1 MNRRPLVAILL
12 VATGLLCALRECSLP
27 PAPPA
32 VGESDSR
39 VGRAAPVTTSEP
51 IAPAS
56 RAEREEVVGTPSTV
70 WQFEA
75 QLCQGGV
82 PYAVSAPFY
91 LRLVDESDT
100 VLVESRVVTDHR
112 GRAATYL
119 HAHPYATKCLVA
131 DDESDDWLVL
141 PGEVTRDLFSGT
153 VCAIECRALACWV
166 EGQVVA
172 PESSACRV
180 LYVRGWHQPD
190 CDVDF
195 AGRFRFKAAIWSNA
209 VCLDY
214 GAREPLPV
222 NARSVIQLA
231 EGQHEIRELRLVL
244 PERLRTLTIQCD
256 HESVP
261 ISGVRCLVD
270 GRFVGESD
278 DRGRVACLIEHGK
291 PCLLRA
297 VASGYAESVHHIDSD
312 STSVNV
318 RLTRSRVVTGTI
330 VDEAGAGVAD
340 AVIYGR
346 TRDGAVHYQRSG
358 PDGAFRLDLGA
369 PDEPVL
375 LAAEAGEKWA
385 ELVLGPSAAST
396 GLTLPLRRGASFAG
410 AVVAETGE
418 PVAGATVR
426 LPRVDRAQLYTWIG
440 RTTAT
445 GVYRGSVTLDGTH
458 SLQVSHPDF
467 VWHEGDLQEL
477 VVLRRHGYVHGR
489 IAAWDGHPYRVAV
502 LDPADGGVLVTGM
515 HAGQSFTL
523 AVRERTVGSTVTVE
537 ITSGAKRCRIEGYP
551 LLRSDHVPREF
562 VLSEG
567 GR

>member
-1 MNRRPLVAILL
+1 MNRRAVVASLL
-12 VATGLLCALRECSLP
+12 VATGLLCALRECSFT
-27 PAPPA
+27 PAPPT
-32 VGESDSR
+32 VEELGGR
-39 VGRAAPVTTSEP
+39 VLRAAPVTTSEP

-56 RAEREEVVGTPSTV
+56 QAEREEVVGALSTV

-75 QLCQGGV
+75 QMCQGGV
-82 PYAVSAPFY
+82 AYAVSAPFY

-100 VLVESRVVTDHR
+100 LLVESRVVTDHR
-112 GRAATYL
+112 GRAATSL
-119 HAHPYATKCLVA
+119 PAHPYATKCLVA

-190 CDVDF
+190 CEVDF
-195 AGRFRFKAAIWSNA
+195 AGRFRFKAAVWSNA
-209 VCLDY
+209 VCLEY
-214 GAREPLPV
+214 GAREPAPV

-231 EGQHEIRELRLVL
+231 EGQQEVRDLRLML
-244 PERLRTLTIQCD
+244 PEHLRTLTILCD
-256 HESVP
+256 HDSVP
-261 ISGVRCLVD
+261 VSGVRCFID
-270 GRFVGESD
+270 GRPAGESD
-278 DRGRVACLIEHGK
+278 AKGRVLCRVEHGK

-297 VASGYAESVHHIDSD
+297 VASGYAESLHHIDAD

-318 RLTRSRVVTGTI
+318 RLARARVVTGT
-330 VDEAGAGVAD
+330 VANEAGE
-340 AVIYGR
+340 AVVGAMIYGR

-358 PDGAFRLDLGA
+358 PDGAFRLDIGA

-375 LAAEAGEKWA
+375 LAAEAGEMWT
-385 ELVLGPSAAST
+385 EMVLGPSAAST
-396 GLTLPLRRGASFAG
+396 GLTLSLRRGASFAG

-418 PVAGATVR
+418 PLAGATVR
-426 LPRVDRAQLYTWIG
+426 LPRVDRAQLYTWVG

-445 GVYRGSVTLDGTH
+445 GVYRGSVTLDGEH

-477 VVLRRHGYVHGR
+477 VVLRRHGYVRGR

-502 LDPADGGVLVTGM
+502 LDPADGRVLVAGM
-515 HAGQSFTL
+515 HAGESFTL

-537 ITSGAKRCRIEGYP
+537 ITSGVGRCRVEGCP
-551 LLRSDHVPREF
+551 LLQRDQAPREF